1 MKEQH
6 KWRVLYIAYYQQR
19 VNKNQ
24 PLATSA
30 EPLMHS
36 SLSAESQ

>member
-19 VNKNQ
+19 VSKNEA
-24 PLATSA
+24 LATFV